1 MYNINVSKTLHVRRI
16 IFDQYITTLRV
27 ISSIGIIASYIYT
40 YYIDSAI
47 GARIAMLCN
56 FGSMPFAI
64 RNKYWDVVFVLSF
77 VIVITGV
84 KVISELKL

>member
-1 MYNINVSKTLHVRRI
+1 MRRI

-40 YYIDSAI
+40 YYIDSTI
-47 GARIAMLCN
+47 GARIALACN